1 VDVIVLS
8 RREHMGHQ
16 MIRRCLGGNPVFT
29 TMVLAGQNASADI
42 SGFVLSEQAAMK
54 GCYWLSGLDSSV
66 KNQDE
71 RNHVHVC
78 DSKTGARRP
87 TRCMTSPLLSRRG
100 SRRPRKSECA
110 KQKKNPPKVN
120 VSQLT
125 RTARW
130 EWQIGQIQ
138 VDSLPILANEKR
150 KLVITPDFRN

>member
-1 VDVIVLS
+1 
-8 RREHMGHQ
+8 MGHP

-54 GCYWLSGLDSSV
+54 GCYWVVRARLISEESGREKPCSCLRL
-66 KNQDE
+66 QDWRSTANTLHDFAVTVQE
-71 RNHVHVC
+71 R
-78 DSKTGARRP
+78 
-87 TRCMTSPLLSRRG
+87 

-150 KLVITPDFRN
+150 KLVITPDFNHE